1 MVQENHIDKAL
12 AFMESLEK
20 LGNQLKAAEEHQKQL
35 IARMLDLKKENLTDG
50 EEYAELS
57 QKSKSLQ
64 DIIDKWRPIYLE
76 RMEMVKSVSIQK
88 RKRNNKN
95 KYRNGNKQQ
104 NKFIVVSYAL
114 YDVTNGDNGEE
125 MLIERTTDER
135 PFIFISG
142 MGVTLPAFEEKVV
155 DLAKG
160 EEFDFQLDPEQAYG
174 QHYDERVLELDKQI
188 FTVNGQFD
196 AQHVQVG
203 AIIPLQNE
211 DGNHFNAVVKNISD
225 TKVTC
230 DLNHPLAGLKL
241 NFCGQILESRE
252 ATAEEIAKMAQMIS
266 GEGGGCSGGCENCGG
281 DCKDGNCEGGCEG
294 GCNK

>member
-1 MVQENHIDKAL
+1 
-12 AFMESLEK
+12 
-20 LGNQLKAAEEHQKQL
+20 
-35 IARMLDLKKENLTDG
+35 
-50 EEYAELS
+50 
-57 QKSKSLQ
+57 
-64 DIIDKWRPIYLE
+64 
-76 RMEMVKSVSIQK
+76 
-88 RKRNNKN
+88 
-95 KYRNGNKQQ
+95 
-104 NKFIVVSYAL
+104 
-114 YDVTNGDNGEE
+114 

-155 DLAKG
+155 NLAKG

-241 NFCGQILESRE
+241 NFCGQILENRE

-266 GEGGGCSGGCENCGG
+266 GEGGGCSGGCDNCGG

>member
-155 DLAKG
+155 NLAKG

-225 TKVTC
+225 T
-230 DLNHPLAGLKL
+230 
-241 NFCGQILESRE
+241 R
-252 ATAEEIAKMAQMIS
+252 
-266 GEGGGCSGGCENCGG
+266 
-281 DCKDGNCEGGCEG
+281 
-294 GCNK
+294 

>member
-1 MVQENHIDKAL
+1 
-12 AFMESLEK
+12 ME
-20 LGNQLKAAEEHQKQL
+20 
-35 IARMLDLKKENLTDG
+35 T
-50 EEYAELS
+50 
-57 QKSKSLQ
+57 
-64 DIIDKWRPIYLE
+64 
-76 RMEMVKSVSIQK
+76 
-88 RKRNNKN
+88 NNK
-95 KYRNGNKQQ
+95 

-160 EEFDFQLDPEQAYG
+160 DEFDFQLDPEQAYG

-188 FTVNGQFD
+188 FTINGQFD

-252 ATAEEIAKMAQMIS
+252 ATAEEIAKMAAAYQMEADKLKGYMS
-266 GEGGGCSGGCENCGG
+266 
-281 DCKDGNCEGGCEG
+281 DRDKDQMKEDIAVQEAVDFLVAEA
-294 GCNK
+294 KLV

>member
-1 MVQENHIDKAL
+1 M
-12 AFMESLEK
+12 
-20 LGNQLKAAEEHQKQL
+20 GNPDSCVEQTQ
-35 IARMLDLKKENLTDG
+35 IIINLRYRTDG
-50 EEYAELS
+50 GTRVMARCFLVNGDGRRKPLDEVYIRLFHLP
-57 QKSKSLQ
+57 QKL
-64 DIIDKWRPIYLE
+64 P
-76 RMEMVKSVSIQK
+76 
-88 RKRNNKN
+88 
-95 KYRNGNKQQ
+95 
-104 NKFIVVSYAL
+104 
-114 YDVTNGDNGEE
+114 VTNGDNGEE
-125 MLIERTTDER
+125 TLIERTTDER

-155 DLAKG
+155 NLAKG

-188 FTVNGQFD
+188 FTINGQFD

-266 GEGGGCSGGCENCGG
+266 GEGGGCSGGCDNCGG